1 MEASRYT
8 AAQVSQWA
16 FDPETARIS
25 AFDAEGRVLMV
36 IATNPLFGARLAA
49 AFGTPA
55 ASTLQPA
62 APGSWGAV
70 VELARSWRNTTA
82 ASPLDAAA

>member
-1 MEASRYT
+1 MDASRYT
-8 AAQVSQWA
+8 AAQVIEWA

-25 AFDAEGRVLMV
+25 AFDGEGRVLMV

-49 AFGTPA
+49 AFDSPA
-55 ASTLQPA
+55 AAMLQPA

-82 ASPLDAAA
+82 PSPLDAAA